1 MFENDFSMLDRYG
14 ENFTETPFITN
25 PAIGRDKQI
34 GELIL
39 ILLTPEKSA
48 ILIGKPGIGK
58 TAIVEG
64 LAYRIQKDDVPD
76 ALKGYTIINVKTA
89 SLLGTLPSGESKVQK
104 LIDELKEREKVILF
118 VDEVHMLIGATDSSS
133 LDFANIFKE
142 GLGRGSIKVIGA
154 TTSDEYERYILR
166 DKAFTRRFQK
176 VEVPEPTQEET
187 VKILMGTLPKIEKGT
202 GVKMKY
208 TPFIQSEIMKF
219 IVEITDDYKRVY
231 AIGSRY
237 PDIALTLLKQAFSH
251 TVFDNRKEVDIFD
264 VKDAII
270 QTKNVYPDVIKK
282 ELPRFDKVFKDI
294 IKEEQGEET
303 GLEWK
308 MPKTEEYR
316 PPMAVE
322 AGEETLPFVGIE
334 DKEQETNIPNR
345 IVEEEVK
352 LRKTPMPNFRKEADT
367 VLLSG
372 QMNAITS
379 EGIMHAKHD
388 DKPNFPKLEENK
400 KLPKLEKGLD
410 ILNFERNLPKVS
422 ILEEGPPPLNQK
434 QELVTTKKAL
444 DSGIKI
450 AGLSD
455 MEKKVIVDVTD
466 GEEKKIVGVND
477 NEEKVIVGV
486 TEEKDREIAGV
497 SDKPAKSPDLILKEK
512 SEDKFFDD
520 FYDK

>member
-14 ENFTETPFITN
+14 EDFTETPFVTN

-34 GELIL
+34 GELVL

-64 LAYRIQKDDVPD
+64 LAYRIQQQDVPD

-104 LIDELKEREKVILF
+104 LIDELKLREKVILF

-176 VEVPEPTQEET
+176 VEVPEPSEEET
-187 VKILMGTLPKIEKGT
+187 VKILMGTLPKIEKDT

-208 TPFIQSEIMKF
+208 TPFIKNEIMKF
-219 IVEITDDYKRVY
+219 IVSITTEYKRVY

-270 QTKNVYPDVIKK
+270 LTKNVYPDVIKK
-282 ELPRFDKVFKDI
+282 ELPRFDKTFNDI
-294 IKEEQGEET
+294 IKEEQGEEV

-308 MPKTEEYR
+308 LPEVEEKREAPMP
-316 PPMAVE
+316 VE
-322 AGEETLPFVGIE
+322 SGEEHLPFVGIIDESQESNKVSKVLE
-334 DKEQETNIPNR
+334 D
-345 IVEEEVK
+345 EVK
-352 LRKTPMPNFRKEADT
+352 LRKTPTPNFIKEADT

-372 QMNAITS
+372 QMNTITS
-379 EGIMHAKHD
+379 EGVKQANHD
-388 DKPNFPKLEENK
+388 DKPSFPKLESNK
-400 KLPKLEKGLD
+400 QLPKLEKGLD
-410 ILNFERNLPKVS
+410 IINFEKNLPKVS
-422 ILEEGPPPLNQK
+422 IMENGAPPLGQNQGLGVSK
-434 QELVTTKKAL
+434 NPLNFERQIAGLP
-444 DSGIKI
+444 DNSNRKI
-450 AGLSD
+450 AGLPEGSPRPSNLTLR
-455 MEKKVIVDVTD
+455 EK
-466 GEEKKIVGVND
+466 
-477 NEEKVIVGV
+477 
-486 TEEKDREIAGV
+486 R
-497 SDKPAKSPDLILKEK
+497 
-512 SEDKFFDD
+512 EDKFFDD